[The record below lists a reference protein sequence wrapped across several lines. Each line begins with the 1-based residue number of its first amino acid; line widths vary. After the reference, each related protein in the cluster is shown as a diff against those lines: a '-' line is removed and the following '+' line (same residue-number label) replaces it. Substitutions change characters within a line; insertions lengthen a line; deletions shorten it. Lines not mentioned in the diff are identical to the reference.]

1 MKILT
6 EIIVTSFY
14 IGKLPLAPG
23 SWASAIATISWLY
36 FFDDTNSHLL
46 PFYTFALL
54 ILGTF
59 FSYLSLKHS
68 NDYDPSYIVIDE
80 WVGQWI
86 ALSFLPVSASY
97 GLIAFVLFRFFDIS
111 KFKPVGYIEKL
122 PGAFGVML
130 DDVVAGILTVLII
143 FAIRFLLL

>member
-1 MKILT
+1 M
-6 EIIVTSFY
+6 
-14 IGKLPLAPG
+14 
-23 SWASAIATISWLY
+23 
-36 FFDDTNSHLL
+36 
-46 PFYTFALL
+46 
-54 ILGTF
+54 
-59 FSYLSLKHS
+59 
-68 NDYDPSYIVIDE
+68 IDE

-111 KFKPVGYIEKL
+111 KFKLVGYIEKL

-143 FAIRFLLL
+143 FAIRFLLP